1 MSKAYLDWHD
11 ISEMFHLSKGNA
23 YALIR
28 SVKAVSFPPG
38 FGALGRGRIL
48 PSELERWREMF
59 GRELTPDEKENV
71 SSANAERRKCK

>member
-1 MSKAYLDWHD
+1 MTKAYLDWHD

-38 FGALGRGRIL
+38 LGALGRGRIL
-48 PSELERWREMF
+48 PSELERWEQMY
-59 GRELTPDEKENV
+59 GRELTAEEKQNI
-71 SSANAERRKCK
+71 NHRKESHL

>member
-38 FGALGRGRIL
+38 LGALGRGRIL
-48 PSELERWREMF
+48 PSELEKWEQMY
-59 GRELTPDEKENV
+59 GRELTPGEQDQIN
-71 SSANAERRKCK
+71 NERK